1 MKLSRLRNRRKKQF
15 LRDLRDTNIYIME
28 VSKEEGKRK
37 GKEIIWENKGKKK
50 NVNVMKYMSLHMQNA
65 QLKKP

>member
-1 MKLSRLRNRRKKQF
+1 
-15 LRDLRDTNIYIME
+15 ME

-50 NVNVMKYMSLHMQNA
+50 NVNVMKYMSLHMQNT

>member
-50 NVNVMKYMSLHMQNA
+50 NVNVMKYMSLHMQNT